1 MKRRALLGAAAAG
14 AAAALLPQARVGAQL
29 KPGAGRLRQAVARWC
44 FASIPIERLCEEL
57 VQLGVTG
64 LDLVEPEEWPVCKRY
79 GITPSIVHGGGGF
92 RPAPAG
98 SNRTFGPSFGWNDP
112 ANHEELL
119 QSMRAS
125 IERAGAAGLPT
136 IIGLF
141 GDRAGRSDA
150 EGIGHCVQGLRR
162 IVPELERAGITLAIE
177 LLNSKVDHPDYQ
189 GDNTAFGVAVC
200 QALGSERVKLVYDA
214 YHMQI
219 MEGNLISTLREHIRY
234 FSHIHVAGVP
244 GRHEID
250 ETQEVNWR
258 AVALAIADLGFTGFV
273 AHEWTPTAK
282 DPLESLRRAVALLT
296 V

>member
-1 MKRRALLGAAAAG
+1 MKRRELLGVAAAG
-14 AAAALLPQARVGAQL
+14 AAAALLPQTDAPAQP
-29 KPGAGRLRQAVARWC
+29 KPRAGRLRQAVARWC
-44 FASIPIERLCEEL
+44 FASLPIERLCEEL
-57 VQLGVTG
+57 IKLGVTG
-64 LDLVEPEEWPVCKRY
+64 MDLVDPEEWPVCKRY

-92 RPAPAG
+92 RPAAAG
-98 SNRTFGPSFGWNDP
+98 SNRAFGPSFGWNDP

-119 QSMRAS
+119 QSMRSSIARAS
-125 IERAGAAGLPT
+125 AAGLAT

-150 EGIGHCVQGLRR
+150 TGIGNCVQGLRR
-162 IVPELERAGITLAIE
+162 IVPDLERAGITLAIE

-189 GDNTAFGVAVC
+189 GDHTAFGVAVC
-200 QALGSERVKLVYDA
+200 QAVGSERVKLVYDA

-219 MEGNLISTLREHIRY
+219 MEGNLISTIREHRQYIA
-234 FSHIHVAGVP
+234 HIHVAGVP

-282 DPLESLRRAVALLT
+282 DPLAALRRAVELMT

>member
-1 MKRRALLGAAAAG
+1 MKRRELLGVAAAS
-14 AAAALLPQARVGAQL
+14 AAAALLPQADALAQR
-29 KPGAGRLRQAVARWC
+29 KPSAGRLRQAVARWC
-44 FASIPIERLCEEL
+44 FASLPIERLCEEL
-57 VQLGVTG
+57 VKLGVTG
-64 LDLVEPEEWPVCKRY
+64 MDLVDPAEWEVCKRY

-98 SNRTFGPSFGWNDP
+98 SNRTFGPAFGWNDP

-119 QSMRAS
+119 QSMRDSIAS
-125 IERAGAAGLPT
+125 AGAAGLPT

-150 EGIGHCVQGLRR
+150 AGIANCVLGLRR
-162 IVPELERAGITLAIE
+162 IVPDLERAGITLAIE

-200 QALGSERVKLVYDA
+200 QAVGSERVKLVYDA

-219 MEGNLISTLREHIRY
+219 MEGNLISTIRENIQY

-250 ETQEVNWR
+250 GSQEVNWR
-258 AVALAIADLGFTGFV
+258 AVALAIADLGFKGFV
-273 AHEWTPTAK
+273 AHEWTPVAK
-282 DPLESLRRAVALLT
+282 DPLASLRRAVELMT